1 MRGFMKLS
9 LFSTMF
15 ITQPPYEDAF
25 YQILLKGKN
34 ILGIQKNS
42 GGTMKFWK
50 TDREV
55 QDNDVQ
61 GVYAFEC
68 NDRHQITHYLIIS
81 VLDLIEEDEYI
92 INEQAYLF
100 TFIDEID
107 PKYVRKVEEK
117 MIEIKDI
124 ALGNYKERFI
134 EAS

>member
-1 MRGFMKLS
+1 MKFP

-15 ITQPPYEDAF
+15 ITQPPYEEPF
-25 YQILLKGKN
+25 FQILLKGQN
-34 ILGIQKNS
+34 ILGVQKNS

-68 NDRHQITHYLIIS
+68 KDRHQITHYLIIS
-81 VLDLIEEDEYI
+81 VLDLIEEDEYK

-107 PKYVRKVEEK
+107 SNYVRKVEEK
-117 MIEIKDI
+117 MIEIKES

>member
-1 MRGFMKLS
+1 MKFP

-15 ITQPPYEDAF
+15 ITQPPYEEPF
-25 YQILLKGKN
+25 FQILLKGQN
-34 ILGIQKNS
+34 ILGVQKNS

-68 NDRHQITHYLIIS
+68 KDRHQITHDLIIS
-81 VLDLIEEDEYI
+81 VLDLIEEDEYK

-117 MIEIKDI
+117 MIEIKES
-124 ALGNYKERFI
+124 ALGNYKDRLI
-134 EAS
+134 NAS

>member
-1 MRGFMKLS
+1 MNVQGDYFMKFP

-15 ITQPPYEDAF
+15 ITQLLYEDPLL
-25 YQILLKGKN
+25 QTLLKGQN
-34 ILGIQKNS
+34 ILGIKKNS

-50 TDREV
+50 TDREI

-68 NDRHQITHYLIIS
+68 KDKHQITHYLIIS
-81 VLDLIEEDEYI
+81 VLDLMEEDEYK

-107 PKYVRKVEEK
+107 SKYVRKVEEK
-117 MIEIKDI
+117 
-124 ALGNYKERFI
+124 R
-134 EAS
+134 

>member
-1 MRGFMKLS
+1 MKLS

-68 NDRHQITHYLIIS
+68 KDRHQITHYLIIS
-81 VLDLIEEDEYI
+81 VLDLIEEDEYK

-107 PKYVRKVEEK
+107 SKYVRKVEEK
-117 MIEIKDI
+117 MIEIKES
-124 ALGNYKERFI
+124 ALGNYKDRLI
-134 EAS
+134 KAS

>member
-1 MRGFMKLS
+1 MKFP

-15 ITQPPYEDAF
+15 ITKPTYEDPF
-25 YQILLKGKN
+25 LQTLLKGQN
-34 ILGIQKNS
+34 ILGVQNNS

-61 GVYAFEC
+61 VVYTFEC
-68 NDRHQITHYLIIS
+68 KDRHQITHYLIIS
-81 VLDLIEEDEYI
+81 VLDLIEENEYK

-107 PKYVRKVEEK
+107 SKYVRKVEEK
-117 MIEIKDI
+117 MIEIKES

>member
-1 MRGFMKLS
+1 MKFP

-15 ITQPPYEDAF
+15 ITKPTYEDPF
-25 YQILLKGKN
+25 LQTLLKGQN
-34 ILGIQKNS
+34 ILGVQNNS
-42 GGTMKFWK
+42 GDTMKFWK

-68 NDRHQITHYLIIS
+68 KDRHQIAHYLIIS
-81 VLDLIEEDEYI
+81 VLDLIEEDEYK

-107 PKYVRKVEEK
+107 SKYVRKVEKE
-117 MIEIKDI
+117 MIEIKES
-124 ALGNYKERFI
+124 ALGNYKDRLINAF
-134 EAS
+134 